1 MSEKTEKEAL
11 RDEIVA
17 YTDELL
23 SYAIKMDVDAIP
35 NDPEQ
40 ITVEYQ
46 NLLHRIIPK
55 IGKIMTGIN
64 LLYFADESRAN
75 ARLRQYFEA
84 VQKIP
89 NINDRLD
96 SCFMMLRCLGVGAAF
111 PIPMYSSPA

>member
-35 NDPEQ
+35 DDPDQ
-40 ITVEYQ
+40 ITEEYQ
-46 NLLHRIIPK
+46 KLLRSVIPK
-55 IGKIMTGIN
+55 VGKIMTGIN
-64 LLYFADESRAN
+64 LSYLADESRAN
-75 ARLRQYFEA
+75 ARMRQYFEV

-89 NINDRLD
+89 DIKNQLD
-96 SCFMMLRCLGVGAAF
+96 LCFSMLRCLGVDSALGMPMMAAL
-111 PIPMYSSPA
+111 A

>member
-40 ITVEYQ
+40 ITEEYQ

-89 NINDRLD
+89 NIN
-96 SCFMMLRCLGVGAAF
+96 
-111 PIPMYSSPA
+111 

>member
-40 ITVEYQ
+40 ITEEYQ

-64 LLYFADESRAN
+64 LLYFADESRASLHTSVIFHLLLHPFP
-75 ARLRQYFEA
+75 RFTVDDCR
-84 VQKIP
+84 
-89 NINDRLD
+89 D
-96 SCFMMLRCLGVGAAF
+96 GVLHPHG
-111 PIPMYSSPA
+111 SD